1 MTQTT
6 VKYRDIVAILVLPV
20 DIVMSRIFIA
30 RSAISQTLQQ
40 QLWELQ

>member
-6 VKYRDIVAILVLPV
+6 VKYRDIVAILDLPV
-20 DIVMSRIFIA
+20 DIVMSRILIA
-30 RSAISQTLQQ
+30 PDTISQTLQQ

>member
-6 VKYRDIVAILVLPV
+6 VKYRDIVAILDLPV
-20 DIVMSRIFIA
+20 DIVMSRILIA
-30 RSAISQTLQQ
+30 RSATSQTLQK